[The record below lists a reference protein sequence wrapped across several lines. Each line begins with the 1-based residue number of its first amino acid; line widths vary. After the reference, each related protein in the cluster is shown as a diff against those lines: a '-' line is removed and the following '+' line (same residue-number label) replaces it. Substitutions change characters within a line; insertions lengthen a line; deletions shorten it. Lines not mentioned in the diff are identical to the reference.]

1 MQGDYNIGLICSNV
15 ILQTAQNKSDCSF
28 CILFAVSSQLITMM
42 YHRNVYT
49 SLETQMISAAFA
61 QTRLRPGSASARS
74 SHPIY
79 ATRRSH
85 VPLDLIF
92 HSPKSK
98 EDDGEI

>member
-49 SLETQMISAAFA
+49 SIQTQMISAAFA
-61 QTRLRPGSASARS
+61 QTRLGLLTLF
-74 SHPIY
+74 
-79 ATRRSH
+79 TRRGVVMSH
-85 VPLDLIF
+85 LT
-92 HSPKSK
+92 
-98 EDDGEI
+98 